1 MCDILHNRQ
10 VKMFYRFDPF
20 FTLSGMRKQS
30 KELIGIIHGLTK
42 KVRQSSFD
50 QLGTAGY

>member
-42 KVRQSSFD
+42 KV
-50 QLGTAGY
+50 